1 MGFIVEIMV
10 YLVLGFIMVELVKV
24 ANNILK

>member
-1 MGFIVEIMV
+1 MGFIVEVMV

>member
-1 MGFIVEIMV
+1 MGFIVEVMV
-10 YLVLGFIMVELVKV
+10 YLVLGFILVELVKI